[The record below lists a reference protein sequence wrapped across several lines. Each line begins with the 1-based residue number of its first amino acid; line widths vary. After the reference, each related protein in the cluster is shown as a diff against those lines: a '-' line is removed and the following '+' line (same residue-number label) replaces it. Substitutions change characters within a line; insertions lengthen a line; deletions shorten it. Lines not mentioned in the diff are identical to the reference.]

1 MDWWGKNKKGY
12 SAITSNTVHI
22 GNGKSLKVKVAK
34 KQHVQQ
40 YVQAIQNRKARF
52 EFEILDTIVAGIQL
66 FGSEVKSVRLG
77 KASLSDSFAMIH
89 HNEVWLENMQITPYE
104 HNHIEMLEPKRSRKL
119 LLHKE
124 EIRKI
129 LTKINEKGLT
139 LVPLKAFFNSKGLL
153 KIELAIA
160 KGKKLY
166 DKRETIKKAILN
178 KKPGIHAFSDCKGT
192 T

>member
-1 MDWWGKNKKGY
+1 
-12 SAITSNTVHI
+12 
-22 GNGKSLKVKVAK
+22 
-34 KQHVQQ
+34 
-40 YVQAIQNRKARF
+40 
-52 EFEILDTIVAGIQL
+52 
-66 FGSEVKSVRLG
+66 
-77 KASLSDSFAMIH
+77 MIH

-166 DKRETIKKAILN
+166 DKRETIKNRENQRQMEQIRKQY
-178 KKPGIHAFSDCKGT
+178 
-192 T
+192 

>member
-1 MDWWGKNKKGY
+1 M
-12 SAITSNTVHI
+12 
-22 GNGKSLKVKVAK
+22 AK
-34 KQHVQQ
+34 KQHIQQ
-40 YVQAIQNRKARF
+40 YVQAIQNRKARY
-52 EFEILDTIVAGIQL
+52 EFEILDTIVTGIQL

-77 KASLSDSFAMIH
+77 KASLNDSFAIILR
-89 HNEVWLENMQITPYE
+89 NEVWLENMQITPYE
-104 HNHIEMLEPKRSRKL
+104 HNHVEMIEAKRSRKL

-129 LTKINEKGLT
+129 QAKISEKGLT

-166 DKRETIKKAILN
+166 DKRETIKARENQRQMEQI
-178 KKPGIHAFSDCKGT
+178 KKQY
-192 T
+192 